1 MADGRRGTEL
11 QGLFGALLGW
21 LIASLIGVAV
31 VWGLT
36 NAPESAYEH
45 TALAAGLIG
54 LVCVVAFMIGGVYA
68 IDCARWI
75 GSTLLFAAGFTAIWS
90 ASILLSSEPKPVA
103 LAAVALAVGVG
114 VFTGVRRLGSRRAV
128 APGPVAT
135 PAP

>member
-1 MADGRRGTEL
+1 MAEDRRGTEL
-11 QGLFGALLGW
+11 QGLFGALLGG

-36 NAPESAYEH
+36 SVPQWAYEY

-54 LVCVVAFMIGGVYA
+54 LTCVTAFMIGGLYA

-114 VFTGVRRLGSRRAV
+114 VFTGVRRLGSRRV
-128 APGPVAT
+128 AASSVREEY
-135 PAP
+135 PA